1 MLWVNKLIRDQL
13 SDYGKRKRK
22 EKKRKEKIK
31 TIYMCVYIYTI
42 VYMYVRS
49 FKLKKLMAKKGEFPI
64 ILWLAITHIYQFM
77 VYN

>member
-22 EKKRKEKIK
+22 EKKRKRQF
-31 TIYMCVYIYTI
+31 TCVYIYTI